1 MKKYS
6 DNELLD
12 AKIAEFDRTSD
23 RLVSY
28 IVHDL
33 RWNVDDAVIEG
44 FKKSAEGMMKF
55 AELLESK
62 KQMIKIEKRIG

>member
-28 IVHDL
+28 IIHDL
-33 RWNVDDAVIEG
+33 DWNVDDAIIEG
-44 FKKSAEGMMKF
+44 LKKSAEGMAKF

-62 KQMIKIEKRIG
+62 KQMIDIEKRIG